1 MSRRNRELVTAD
13 QVISEIQKLNKE
25 LVEVMNGTLT
35 VSRSAEVK
43 FVEGIATTIKGYLA
57 NVSEDIET
65 LLSSHVMNENNL
77 DQMFETAGNS
87 ILKDALAALNSYT
100 PKEEMSFLGQVSAT
114 LDSVITSAAGNLA
127 KFLASGHLS
136 NLAIDIPLVP
146 LLNKII
152 TAPSNISS
160 EERTGLAAVVAFEIN
175 VVKSLYALLQ
185 DAHDEDAHDEDA
197 EADEDVAADEDAK
210 DAASSLAID
219 VKPRAVKPRAVKPRA
234 VKSPSKANSVRG
246 EVVEVED
253 EDEDEDE
260 DDVVKEM
267 QSRLVHLTQ
276 MSGDEHPDLEEQVT
290 SHAKKVFHLIQEL
303 KNMVST
309 NTVSENDDIE
319 DLFFEELVDE
329 MKENV
334 KGLFKDIIPD
344 FNKFIGSVETKLTSM
359 DEHSNQ
365 YNAKVSDS
373 LLIKAMVI
381 ATTFDTNA
389 EALYKTFV
397 AATTDPKSSKYTEA
411 HVEFYNKIK
420 DLVEKLIDDTDE
432 LVGAKKFIYP
442 TEEESEFDELL
453 KEFSEHGVN
462 VESIL
467 QELIDYNIKEHAKP
481 SPPGQVKSHTPAIMS
496 EKLKKATAQHV
507 QKVAVKVGDPAS
519 WRIKGA

>member
-1 MSRRNRELVTAD
+1 
-13 QVISEIQKLNKE
+13 
-25 LVEVMNGTLT
+25 
-35 VSRSAEVK
+35 
-43 FVEGIATTIKGYLA
+43 
-57 NVSEDIET
+57 
-65 LLSSHVMNENNL
+65 
-77 DQMFETAGNS
+77 
-87 ILKDALAALNSYT
+87 
-100 PKEEMSFLGQVSAT
+100 
-114 LDSVITSAAGNLA
+114 
-127 KFLASGHLS
+127 
-136 NLAIDIPLVP
+136 
-146 LLNKII
+146 
-152 TAPSNISS
+152 
-160 EERTGLAAVVAFEIN
+160 
-175 VVKSLYALLQ
+175 
-185 DAHDEDAHDEDA
+185 
-197 EADEDVAADEDAK
+197 
-210 DAASSLAID
+210 
-219 VKPRAVKPRAVKPRA
+219 
-234 VKSPSKANSVRG
+234 
-246 EVVEVED
+246 
-253 EDEDEDE
+253 
-260 DDVVKEM
+260 
-267 QSRLVHLTQ
+267 
-276 MSGDEHPDLEEQVT
+276 
-290 SHAKKVFHLIQEL
+290 
-303 KNMVST
+303 MVST

-442 TEEESEFDELL
+442 TEEESEFEELL

-507 QKVAVKVGDPAS
+507 QKVAAKVGKH
-519 WRIKGA
+519 WTLELMQGK